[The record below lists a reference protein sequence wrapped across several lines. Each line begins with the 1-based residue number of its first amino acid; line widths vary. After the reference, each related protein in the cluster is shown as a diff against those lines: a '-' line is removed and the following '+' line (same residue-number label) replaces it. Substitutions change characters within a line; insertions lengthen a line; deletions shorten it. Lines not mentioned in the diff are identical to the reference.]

1 MKKMRNNPVHNN
13 SDFIADII
21 VDKHKFEFGRMI
33 AYSRSTYISKR
44 PNNHVVFN
52 ANIATSEGKIWWG
65 DLDLTEDSEK
75 LQAIADDLNKTLYIL
90 REMDYRFGN
99 ENRPF
104 KEVEKLA
111 VKKFIPSSQ
120 QHPQKK
126 SIIQCLQSLASKVTQ
141 FFSVIRKR

>member
-1 MKKMRNNPVHNN
+1 MKQMRNNPVQNN
-13 SDFIADII
+13 SDFVADTI
-21 VDKHKFEFGRMI
+21 VCKHKFEFGRII
-33 AYSRSTYISKR
+33 AYSKSTYISKR
-44 PNNHVVFN
+44 PNNQVVFN

-75 LQAIADDLNKTLYIL
+75 LQAIADDLNTTLYIL
-90 REMDYRFGN
+90 CEMDYRFGN

-104 KEVEKLA
+104 KEVEKLTI
-111 VKKFIPSSQ
+111 KKFIPSSQ
-120 QHPQKK
+120 QQPQKK